1 MLADSRGQQSK
12 KLAAQNKTARPGDF
26 AFQPVGAWREETKMN
41 SFTQTDP
48 EHEIGE
54 HDPSRFE
61 GWVGGGS
68 VVDGSIAHREALG
81 TRLALLAQAIQHEI
95 IPRLMLA
102 HRVPSVCLPQ
112 PLVPAPQVS
121 LLDVQEFSRLV
132 LSLDEKVA
140 QACIDAMRIRGIS
153 IETIYLDLLAP
164 VARHLGEL
172 WEQDL
177 CDFTE
182 VTVGL
187 GRLHRVLRELSPAF
201 GQSRDQP
208 ASGRRILLL
217 PGPGEQHTFGLVMVA
232 EFFRRAGWDVA
243 GGPWEAGA
251 DPVVM
256 VKREWFDVVGFSLA
270 SGQHLSELS
279 MCIGNVRKAAL
290 NPHVGIMVGGP
301 TFSLNPEYVAKVQA
315 DVAVDDGSKAPEMAE
330 SLVLSLTQ
338 HVSKSGQGQVLPQQ
352 I

>member
-1 MLADSRGQQSK
+1 
-12 KLAAQNKTARPGDF
+12 
-26 AFQPVGAWREETKMN
+26 MN
-41 SFTQTDP
+41 SFTQSDSVQ
-48 EHEIGE
+48 ELSGHGF
-54 HDPSRFE
+54 SRFE
-61 GWVGGGS
+61 AWAGS
-68 VVDGSIAHREALG
+68 GHLQDGDTISPSESTANREAVEV
-81 TRLALLAQAIQHEI
+81 RLALLAQAIQHEI

-112 PLVPAPQVS
+112 PLVQAPLVS
-121 LLDVQEFSRLV
+121 PLDVQEFSKLV
-132 LSLDEKVA
+132 LSLDENVA
-140 QACIDAMRIRGIS
+140 QACIDAMRTRGIS

-201 GQSRDQP
+201 GQSQDQT

-270 SGQHLSELS
+270 NGQHLPELAQ
-279 MCIGNVRKAAL
+279 CIGNVRKAAL
-290 NPHVGIMVGGP
+290 NPDVGVMVGGP
-301 TFSLNPEYVAKVQA
+301 TFLLNPEYVVKVQA
-315 DVAVDDGSKAPEMAE
+315 DVAVNDGSKAPEAAE
-330 SLVLSLTQ
+330 SLVLRRTRRGSPG
-338 HVSKSGQGQVLPQQ
+338 GQGQPLVHH

>member
-1 MLADSRGQQSK
+1 
-12 KLAAQNKTARPGDF
+12 
-26 AFQPVGAWREETKMN
+26 MN
-41 SFTQTDP
+41 SFSQTDSVQ
-48 EHEIGE
+48 EFIE
-54 HDPSRFE
+54 HDSSRFE
-61 GWVGGGS
+61 GWSGSGS
-68 VVDGSIAHREALG
+68 VDAGDESIGTSGSRAHREAVQ
-81 TRLALLAQAIQHEI
+81 TRLALLAKAIQHEI

-102 HRVPSVCLPQ
+102 HPVANVCLPQ
-112 PLVPAPQVS
+112 PLLKAPQVS
-121 LLDVQEFSRLV
+121 SLDVQEFSRLV
-132 LSLDEKVA
+132 LALDEDVA
-140 QACIDAMRIRGIS
+140 QACIDAMRTRGIS

-201 GQSRDQP
+201 GLTHNQP

-256 VKREWFDVVGFSLA
+256 VRREWFDVVGFSLA
-270 SGQHLSELS
+270 NEQHMTELAR
-279 MCIGNVRKAAL
+279 CIDNVRKAAL
-290 NPHVGIMVGGP
+290 NPGVGIMVGGP

-315 DVAVDDGSKAPEMAE
+315 DVAVNDGSKAPEVAE
-330 SLVLSLTQ
+330 SLVLSRIQ
-338 HVSKSGQGQVLPQQ
+338 RGSKSGQRQAMRQQ

>member
-1 MLADSRGQQSK
+1 
-12 KLAAQNKTARPGDF
+12 
-26 AFQPVGAWREETKMN
+26 MN
-41 SFTQTDP
+41 SFTQTDSGQ
-48 EHEIGE
+48 ELSGHEF
-54 HDPSRFE
+54 SRFE
-61 GWVGGGS
+61 GWTGGGNVPS
-68 VVDGSIAHREALG
+68 DVETGGRGDHTADREAVEI
-81 TRLALLAQAIQHEI
+81 RLALLAQAIEHEI

-102 HRVPSVCLPQ
+102 HRVPNMCLSQSVTA
-112 PLVPAPQVS
+112 APQVS
-121 LLDVQEFSRLV
+121 SLDVQEFSRLV
-132 LSLDEKVA
+132 LSPDENVA
-140 QACIDAMRIRGIS
+140 QACVDAMRVRGIS

-164 VARHLGEL
+164 VARYLGEL

-201 GQSRDQP
+201 GQSLDRP
-208 ASGRRILLL
+208 VSGRRILLL

-270 SGQHLSELS
+270 SELHLAELAQ
-279 MCIGNVRKAAL
+279 CIGNVRNATL
-290 NPHVGIMVGGP
+290 NPDVGILVGGP
-301 TFSLNPEYVAKVQA
+301 AFSLNPGYVTKVQA
-315 DVAVDDGSKAPEMAE
+315 DAAVTDGSKAPELAE
-330 SLVLSLTQ
+330 SLVLSLVQTG
-338 HVSKSGQGQVLPQQ
+338 SDSRRGCALPQK